1 MFMDVKENLAQ
12 NIALHRKHLKLTQAE
27 LAEKL
32 NYSDKAVSKWE
43 RAEAVP
49 ELNVLVQLSELFGV
63 TIDSLLKPCVGK
75 KVHKTHNLGKRRLT
89 LAIWSTSIVWLVAT
103 LCFAFI
109 GIIFPTIE
117 NTWLSFIIAIPI
129 TMIVLLVFTS
139 VWGKNLWNF
148 IFTSMLIWTALLSVF
163 LVLFFALPQP
173 PTNLWL
179 VFIIGVPLHIFMAF
193 IFLYRRAK

>member
-1 MFMDVKENLAQ
+1 MDVKENLAQ
-12 NIALHRKHLKLTQAE
+12 NIATHRKYLKLTQAE

-49 ELNVLVQLSELFGV
+49 ELNVLVQLSDLFGV
-63 TIDSLLKPCVGK
+63 TVDSLLKPCTDK
-75 KVHKTHNLGKRRLT
+75 KTTRTHNLGKRRLS

-109 GIIFPTIE
+109 GIIFPSIE
-117 NTWLSFIIAIPI
+117 NTWLSFIIAIPV

-148 IFTSMLIWTALLSVF
+148 IFTSLLIWTALLSIF
-163 LVLFFALPQP
+163 LVLFFALPSP
-173 PTNLWL
+173 PNNLWL
-179 VFIIGVPLHIFMAF
+179 ILITGIPLHIFIVF
-193 IFLYRRAK
+193 IFLYHRAK